1 MRKRLLFV
9 LLLLCMSAGVQ
20 AQEKGV
26 DQQGG
31 RVRDNS
37 TNRQPAINGGKVDV
51 GTGRGIDFG
60 KGRTPT
66 LPPVPNPYRLS
77 VQNDVLVRAVQELM
91 RERKLILDE
100 TSSKPEEGILIS
112 QPYTFTKGAVVSV
125 SELNRMAEVP
135 QGDLRG
141 WNRGRYTLIIEVQP
155 VDGTNT
161 NVSVNAKVEGRSDG
175 VTGAE
180 WVTLRSTG
188 AAEEEFIIALVEK
201 VTGAPPPGRE
211 PQP

>member
-1 MRKRLLFV
+1 M
-9 LLLLCMSAGVQ
+9 LLLCTSICVQ

-37 TNRQPAINGGKVDV
+37 TNRQPAINGGKVDI

-66 LPPVPNPYRLS
+66 LPPVPNPYRFS
-77 VQNDVLVRAVQELM
+77 AQNDVLVKAVQELM

-100 TSSKPEEGILIS
+100 TSSKPEQGILIS

-125 SELNRMAEVP
+125 SELNRMAEIP
-135 QGDLRG
+135 QGDFRG

-161 NVSVNAKVEGRSDG
+161 NVSVNAKVEGRSDS

-188 AAEEEFIIALVEK
+188 IAEQEFIIALVEK

-211 PQP
+211 PQ